1 MGYRDNIKVLLMRG
15 KAYKSKGQG
24 IGGLGRK
31 MHLPAYEAP
40 RGTGTITNRG
50 IVDRANLEDYA
61 RAQLGKLN
69 IGGKVKK
76 SSKKKASNK
85 QFKSL
90 KFNF

>member
-24 IGGLGRK
+24 ITGGRK
-31 MHLPAYEAP
+31 MHLPAIEAP

-50 IVDRANLEDYA
+50 IVDREIMEKMGNFNIV
-61 RAQLGKLN
+61 GK
-69 IGGKVKK
+69 G
-76 SSKKKASNK
+76 SKKGSN
-85 QFKSL
+85 FKPL

>member
-24 IGGLGRK
+24 VSIGRK
-31 MHLPAYEAP
+31 MHLPAISAP
-40 RGTGTITNRG
+40 RGTGTIAHRG
-50 IVDRANLEDYA
+50 IVDRAISE
-61 RAQLGKLN
+61 QMGKLN

-76 SSKKKASNK
+76 ASKKE
-85 QFKSL
+85 FKSL

>member
-24 IGGLGRK
+24 IGGLGGK
-31 MHLPAYEAP
+31 MHLPAIEAP

-50 IVDRANLEDYA
+50 IVDRETME
-61 RAQLGKLN
+61 RLGNLN
-69 IGGKVKK
+69 IGGKV
-76 SSKKKASNK
+76 KKASNK

>member
-31 MHLPAYEAP
+31 MHLPAIETP

-50 IVDRANLEDYA
+50 IVDREIMEKMGNFNIV
-61 RAQLGKLN
+61 GK
-69 IGGKVKK
+69 G
-76 SSKKKASNK
+76 SKKGSN
-85 QFKSL
+85 FKPL

>member
-24 IGGLGRK
+24 IAGGRK
-31 MHLPAYEAP
+31 MHLPAIEAP

-50 IVDRANLEDYA
+50 IVDREIMEKM
-61 RAQLGKLN
+61 GKLN
-69 IGGKVKK
+69 IGKG
-76 SSKKKASNK
+76 SKNGSN
-85 QFKSL
+85 FKPL

>member
-24 IGGLGRK
+24 IGWLGRK
-31 MHLPAYEAP
+31 MHLPAIEAP

-61 RAQLGKLN
+61 RAQIGKLN

-76 SSKKKASNK
+76 TANK
-85 QFKSL
+85 EFKSL

>member
-24 IGGLGRK
+24 ITGGRK
-31 MHLPAYEAP
+31 MHLPAIEAP

-50 IVDRANLEDYA
+50 IVDRSNLEDYA
-61 RAQLGKLN
+61 CAQMGKLN

-76 SSKKKASNK
+76 SSNK

>member
-31 MHLPAYEAP
+31 MHLPAYDAP
-40 RGTGTITNRG
+40 RGTGTVRNRG
-50 IVDRANLEDYA
+50 IVDREIM
-61 RAQLGKLN
+61 AQMGKLN

-76 SSKKKASNK
+76 GSKKSSNK

>member
-24 IGGLGRK
+24 IAGGRK
-31 MHLPAYEAP
+31 MHLPAIEAP

-50 IVDRANLEDYA
+50 VVDRAISE
-61 RAQLGKLN
+61 QMGKLN

-76 SSKKKASNK
+76 TANK
-85 QFKSL
+85 EFKSL

>member
-15 KAYKSKGQG
+15 KAYKSKGQV
-24 IGGLGRK
+24 IGGLGK
-31 MHLPAYEAP
+31 KLHLPAYEAP

-50 IVDRANLEDYA
+50 IVDREPMA
-61 RAQLGKLN
+61 RLGNLN
-69 IGGKVKK
+69 IGGKV
-76 SSKKKASNK
+76 KKASNK

>member
-24 IGGLGRK
+24 VGGLGRK
-31 MHLPAYEAP
+31 MHLPAIEVP

-50 IVDRANLEDYA
+50 IVDRETMA
-61 RAQLGKLN
+61 RLGNLN
-69 IGGKVKK
+69 IGGKV
-76 SSKKKASNK
+76 KKASNK

>member
-24 IGGLGRK
+24 IGGLGK
-31 MHLPAYEAP
+31 KLHLPAYEAP

-50 IVDRANLEDYA
+50 IVDRETMA
-61 RAQLGKLN
+61 RLGNLN
-69 IGGKVKK
+69 IGGKV
-76 SSKKKASNK
+76 KKASNK

>member
-24 IGGLGRK
+24 VAGGRK
-31 MHLPAYEAP
+31 MHLPAIAAP
-40 RGTGTITNRG
+40 RLTGTIRDRA
-50 IVDRANLEDYA
+50 IVDRQNIEDNM
-61 RAQLGKLN
+61 RNLN

-76 SSKKKASNK
+76 SSTKN
-85 QFKSL
+85 FKPL

>member
-24 IGGLGRK
+24 IGGLGKK

-50 IVDRANLEDYA
+50 IVDRAISE
-61 RAQLGKLN
+61 QMGKLN
-69 IGGKVKK
+69 IGGKV
-76 SSKKKASNK
+76 KKASNK

>member
-24 IGGLGRK
+24 IAGGRK
-31 MHLPAYEAP
+31 MHLPAIEVP

-50 IVDRANLEDYA
+50 VVDRAISE
-61 RAQLGKLN
+61 QMGKLN

-76 SSKKKASNK
+76 TANK
-85 QFKSL
+85 EFKSL

>member
-24 IGGLGRK
+24 IAGLGRK
-31 MHLPAYEAP
+31 MHLPAYEVP

-50 IVDRANLEDYA
+50 IVDRAISE
-61 RAQLGKLN
+61 QMGKLN

-76 SSKKKASNK
+76 TANK
-85 QFKSL
+85 EFKSL

>member
-24 IGGLGRK
+24 IAGGRK
-31 MHLPAYEAP
+31 MHLPEYEAP

-50 IVDRANLEDYA
+50 VVDRAISE
-61 RAQLGKLN
+61 QMGKLN

-76 SSKKKASNK
+76 TANK
-85 QFKSL
+85 EFKSL

>member
-24 IGGLGRK
+24 IGGGRK
-31 MHLPAYEAP
+31 MHLPAIEAP

-50 IVDRANLEDYA
+50 IVDRETMA
-61 RAQLGKLN
+61 RLGNLN

-76 SSKKKASNK
+76 ASNK
-85 QFKSL
+85 EFKSL

>member
-24 IGGLGRK
+24 IAGGRK
-31 MHLPAYEAP
+31 MHLPAIEAP

-50 IVDRANLEDYA
+50 VVDRAISE
-61 RAQLGKLN
+61 QMGKLN
-69 IGGKVKK
+69 IGKG
-76 SSKKKASNK
+76 SKKGSN
-85 QFKSL
+85 FKPL

>member
-24 IGGLGRK
+24 IAGGRK
-31 MHLPAYEAP
+31 MHLPAIEAP
-40 RGTGTITNRG
+40 RGTGTITHRA
-50 IVDRANLEDYA
+50 IVDRQNIEDNM
-61 RAQLGKLN
+61 RKLN

-76 SSKKKASNK
+76 KNK
-85 QFKSL
+85 EFKSL

>member
-24 IGGLGRK
+24 IAGGRK
-31 MHLPAYEAP
+31 MHLPAIEAP

-50 IVDRANLEDYA
+50 IVDREIMEKM
-61 RAQLGKLN
+61 GKLN
-69 IGGKVKK
+69 IGKG
-76 SSKKKASNK
+76 SKKRSN
-85 QFKSL
+85 FKPL